1 MYTLPEIF
9 MSPVKRKKEMWF
21 TQIFKD
27 SNDYNEKTI
36 IGFISFA
43 IMVITAIIDL
53 GSGIIGHDLVI
64 TEYIYNS
71 FVTITLG
78 SFGVAGLERFSPA
91 AKVEA
96 EAAVA
101 PSAEP
106 TPETNNC
113 TNCGCVNN

>member
-1 MYTLPEIF
+1 
-9 MSPVKRKKEMWF
+9 MSPKREKEMQWF

-27 SNDYNEKTI
+27 TNDYNEKTI

-43 IMVITAIIDL
+43 MMVLTAFIDL

-101 PSAEP
+101 AEQP
-106 TPETNNC
+106 NACESCGHVNC
-113 TNCGCVNN
+113 ST